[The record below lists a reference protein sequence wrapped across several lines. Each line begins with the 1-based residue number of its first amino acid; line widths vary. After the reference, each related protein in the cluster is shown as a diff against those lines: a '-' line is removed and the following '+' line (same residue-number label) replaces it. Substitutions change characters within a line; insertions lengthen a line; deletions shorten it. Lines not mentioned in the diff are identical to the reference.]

1 MDKVSRESKLN
12 ENKKS
17 FKPSIADKDLYS
29 LRKVFTDSSDT
40 DSRLKELQRL
50 TSNEFVEQLI
60 HKFRNNQK
68 FNLNKEEQSELRC
81 IFCAQIFQDLL
92 KNNWDIEVGIDNFFL
107 NNAKSREFL
116 EEKEVLSQKDQIRN
130 SHLNVRNAVIGR
142 NETQKFIEMMEK
154 PRTFKGKK
162 YSILDLIDDGK
173 DLLNAINEVQK
184 SDDPEDVYKKVIKPE
199 IIPVYTK
206 DQKDKI
212 ISCPITG
219 LKYRDIWRYFRL
231 TWSTEYLSR
240 PAREFPIIIRNAA
253 RPNKPVIGIAMLSST
268 ALGNETRDVSIGWQ
282 SIDQIRSQVIA
293 GHVKIQE
300 VTESLLKVVDDSINE
315 VYKKDFKFLTKK
327 MIASPTDEIIKMLD
341 EIYSQAQKDRASELE
356 NSILDDDQEI
366 NDQKSPDYKVIV
378 KTPLIVRKR
387 AALLSRLLKVRHI
400 FNQVD
405 LKNNPARAF
414 AELTQKVTTKA
425 GSKVGF
431 EYIKG
436 GKNALKLALT
446 ELRLRRNNI
455 NIMELSTCGSIAPY
469 NYLLGGKLVTLLMSS
484 KEVHQFVNDRYQDST
499 VIIRSKMAGKEI
511 KSSMDLK
518 VITTT
523 SLYGNSSQYNRL
535 KITSRNFNELN
546 VNQKDK
552 PLQKSIEWRE
562 AKDFEG
568 KSYTG
573 GMGTYHFSSKTALLA
588 QILTMVEKKY
598 REVNSIMGEG
608 TSPKLR
614 LMREAIQFIT
624 PSKTDKKS
632 IAPDDFLTHGAM
644 RKNYIFCNDEHILSS
659 LINDRKTRSYKLAKA
674 KDIARF
680 WISKWM
686 IKGLKNKSTQVKEF
700 RPDNISKE
708 LRSHKIDDGNNLE
721 DISGQLSFL
730 S

>member
-1 MDKVSRESKLN
+1 FIRLSAPLGALKIKNKMDKVSRESKLN

-327 MIASPTDEIIKMLD
+327 MIASPTDEIIQMLD

-356 NSILDDDQEI
+356 NSI
-366 NDQKSPDYKVIV
+366 
-378 KTPLIVRKR
+378 
-387 AALLSRLLKVRHI
+387 
-400 FNQVD
+400 
-405 LKNNPARAF
+405 
-414 AELTQKVTTKA
+414 
-425 GSKVGF
+425 
-431 EYIKG
+431 
-436 GKNALKLALT
+436 
-446 ELRLRRNNI
+446 
-455 NIMELSTCGSIAPY
+455 
-469 NYLLGGKLVTLLMSS
+469 
-484 KEVHQFVNDRYQDST
+484 
-499 VIIRSKMAGKEI
+499 
-511 KSSMDLK
+511 
-518 VITTT
+518 
-523 SLYGNSSQYNRL
+523 
-535 KITSRNFNELN
+535 
-546 VNQKDK
+546 
-552 PLQKSIEWRE
+552 
-562 AKDFEG
+562 
-568 KSYTG
+568 
-573 GMGTYHFSSKTALLA
+573 
-588 QILTMVEKKY
+588 
-598 REVNSIMGEG
+598 
-608 TSPKLR
+608 
-614 LMREAIQFIT
+614 
-624 PSKTDKKS
+624 
-632 IAPDDFLTHGAM
+632 
-644 RKNYIFCNDEHILSS
+644 
-659 LINDRKTRSYKLAKA
+659 
-674 KDIARF
+674 
-680 WISKWM
+680 
-686 IKGLKNKSTQVKEF
+686 
-700 RPDNISKE
+700 
-708 LRSHKIDDGNNLE
+708 
-721 DISGQLSFL
+721 
-730 S
+730 